1 MELPFLSEV
10 GVGTRPTHAAVRGD
24 DRAPPVNP
32 PISLPITLRVTEARL
47 MPPQG
52 FRLSGQPHTG
62 QLDASNFD
70 RLRVYTLHH
79 DYSYRR
85 GEGNGLALR
94 TARYRSV
101 ARCE

>member
-1 MELPFLSEV
+1 MELSFLSEV

-24 DRAPPVNP
+24 DRAPPVRVAP
-32 PISLPITLRVTEARL
+32 LISLPITLRVTETRL

-85 GEGNGLALR
+85 GEGSGLALQH
-94 TARYRSV
+94 TG
-101 ARCE
+101 